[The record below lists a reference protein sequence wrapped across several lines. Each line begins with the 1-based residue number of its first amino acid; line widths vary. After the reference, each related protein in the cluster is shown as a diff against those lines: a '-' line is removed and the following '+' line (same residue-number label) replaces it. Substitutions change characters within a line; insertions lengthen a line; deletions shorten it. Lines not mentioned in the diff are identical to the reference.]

1 MTFIPNPAFE
11 AELAVASKAL
21 MVEAASQAQGKAE
34 ALAHHAMPRKG
45 QPRIK
50 VDFDGDDVVLANT
63 NHGGVIEEF
72 GGAGVRSPTYAPL
85 RRGVR
90 AAGFKLHES

>member
-1 MTFIPNPAFE
+1 MTFIPNPSFE
-11 AELAVASKAL
+11 AEMAAKTKPVL
-21 MVEAASQAQGKAE
+21 VEAATKAQKQAE
-34 ALAHHAMPRKG
+34 SLAHHAMPRRG

-50 VDFDGDDVVLANT
+50 VDFDGGDVVLANT
-63 NHGGVIEEF
+63 NWGAVIEEF
-72 GGAGVRSPTYAPL
+72 GGAKVKSPTYAPL